1 MVQIKW
7 TRMAVEDLKSIYDF
21 ISKGSKKYA
30 QLEIIKIKAR
40 TSVLKTTPLIGK
52 EVIEKGNP
60 SVRELVEGNY
70 RIIYKIIDNE
80 KIDILTIHHSARDL
94 KRREIV

>member
-1 MVQIKW
+1 
-7 TRMAVEDLKSIYDF
+7 MAVEDLKSIYDF

-30 QLEIIKIKAR
+30 QLELIKIKAR

-52 EVIEKGNP
+52 EVLEKGNS

-94 KRREIV
+94 TRREII